1 MKPTRTFIALDP
13 GKAIRDRLVALQE
26 NLAKTGAEVK
36 WVEPDN
42 LHLTL
47 LFLGEV
53 DQRDLTPV
61 CRAVAEVA
69 AKQPAFAM
77 SIEQA
82 GAFPNSR
89 RPRTLWV
96 GVGVGAP
103 EVTALHGALEMPLL
117 SLGCYRREERAYAP
131 HLTVGRV
138 RADRPAERLT
148 AALNKYAAWSAGD
161 TMVREVHV
169 MGSELTLKGPLY
181 TVMSRPYLS
190 RLRRTTAPC
199 SPP

>member
-13 GKAIRDRLVALQE
+13 GKAIRDRLVSLQE
-26 NLAKTGAEVK
+26 NLAKSGADVK

-69 AKQPAFAM
+69 AHLAVFPLTL
-77 SIEQA
+77 EQT
-82 GAFPNSR
+82 GAFPNAR

-96 GVGVGAP
+96 GVGTGAQ
-103 EVTALHGALEMPLL
+103 EV
-117 SLGCYRREERAYAP
+117 
-131 HLTVGRV
+131 
-138 RADRPAERLT
+138 
-148 AALNKYAAWSAGD
+148 
-161 TMVREVHV
+161 
-169 MGSELTLKGPLY
+169 
-181 TVMSRPYLS
+181 
-190 RLRRTTAPC
+190 
-199 SPP
+199 